1 MTQEEI
7 GRMTVSELEQAA
19 SRVSAAL
26 SVLREAGA
34 WRPADRPTAPEA
46 APDVEGE
53 CRLCGGSRR
62 VGLGAGYPCPKC
74 LEKGLIKPSAPPAI
88 LTPGPTVRFS
98 PQEMAERA
106 RLLKQM
112 RPELPDDIAAL
123 ESA

>member
-1 MTQEEI
+1 MTPEEI
-7 GRMTVSELEQAA
+7 GRMTIDELEEAA

-34 WRPADRPTAPEA
+34 WRPAERPTVAPEAEPAPTAP
-46 APDVEGE
+46 V
-53 CRLCGGSRR
+53 RT
-62 VGLGAGYPCPKC
+62 
-74 LEKGLIKPSAPPAI
+74 

-112 RPELPDDIAAL
+112 RPELPDDIAAA
-123 ESA
+123 EGA